1 MKLMESVVRH
11 VGSGDQWVERSKF
24 GLSCKDKEKI
34 NKGEGEEE
42 KPHRRRAFTK
52 RKDASLTRRKLLP
65 CTGERFS
72 KMEIYLHGIGSV
84 FGNEFY
90 CEFIV

>member
-1 MKLMESVVRH
+1 MKLRESVVRY

-42 KPHRRRAFTK
+42 K
-52 RKDASLTRRKLLP
+52 LLP
-65 CTGERFS
+65 TGEGLLPRERVKVSQEEESSCLAQERHFQRWRS
-72 KMEIYLHGIGSV
+72 ICMVLKG
-84 FGNEFY
+84 
-90 CEFIV
+90 CAW